1 MKLYKSINEIGVPV
15 VLPAINE
22 AHLTH
27 DETGPM
33 LNNGA
38 FMVYESMRWKQT
50 HLVTV
55 KRLHSNAVD
64 GGCVDLLIEEL
75 KFLRLVRQMHI
86 FSLRPFESLF
96 GTFK

>member
-1 MKLYKSINEIGVPV
+1 MPV
-15 VLPAINE
+15 VLPAVNE
-22 AHLTH
+22 SHLVH
-27 DETGPM
+27 DAMGPT

-55 KRLHSNAVD
+55 KRLHSSVID

-75 KFLRLVRQMHI
+75 KFLRCVH
-86 FSLRPFESLF
+86 LF
-96 GTFK
+96 I